1 MPTPERVQPYKSE
14 STAAGG
20 SDAEAAPYPVLIK
33 PQSEALDSAGLYLQD
48 LSNYDYAVTVTR
60 SGNDLVFTDVTTGA
74 LNLSDASNLLLN
86 YKNAV
91 VAASIGSNIT
101 LSGTYTLD
109 GYGLSVGQRVLAKD
123 QTTGANNGIYITS
136 AGAWTRATDMD
147 SSAKALAGMRV
158 TVMNGTVNGGST
170 WRMSNTSN
178 PTLGVTALTFARLWL
193 DNSNTLN
200 LGSGALTTTGS
211 LTALNGTLSGT
222 LSVTGVTT
230 VANYIN
236 RTTGNGNSSW
246 LQQDGTGRVHWYW
259 NTLGSTSPVFTNAA
273 EDAASIT
280 MSANNA
286 GLGGYVFF
294 RSASGVGALAGD
306 PITWT
311 TTLSVDNTNITYKGS
326 KIWHAGNDGTGSGL
340 DADLFRGVGIGYSG
354 NFWNTIVGV
363 SAGGVSEIGRYID
376 FHNTSAT
383 VADFDVRLDTGN
395 TSTDLYINYSG
406 KIWHSGND
414 GTGSGLDADLL
425 DGLDSTAFTLAGS
438 HAALSIYGRSANSV
452 GTAADI
458 AAVAASGSVLRE
470 SGSTIGFGT
479 IATAGIANNA
489 VTLAKLATQ
498 ATHTVLANVTAGT
511 AVPTASTTLALAQ
524 YAADTNGTAA
534 APTFLVEPTGNSGL
548 YWDATNGVVMSVDG
562 ANRIKALV
570 GSRTEIT
577 GAGGVAGGAAQFTT
591 VGVADMTLF
600 VGTASPEAS
609 ITGSPGDIFSDTTN
623 GVLYVKKTG
632 VGNTGWV
639 LNSTTAPTTCLV
651 VGNSL
656 EGDTLAVCHY
666 LDPGTGTGIAAAL
679 ASGGTAKTVFVR
691 RGTYTLAATQALL
704 SVPAGWTLQGEG
716 TGATIIKPR
725 IGDAATT
732 PWVCVNLSGEK
743 ARILDIGFSVR
754 DRAATIPAVTLPLGV
769 VSIGAKNTYVKNIYV
784 DIPGAMAG
792 TVEPFAAVAIST
804 TAAYGGQIIE
814 DVTLNMA
821 SATLTGDAV
830 NTYPFCAIASG
841 SIAAPGNV
849 ATVLADTVAEPVF
862 SRIRILGGQ
871 CDEVASPVYYTLGM
885 LSTSL
890 SEFTMIDCDFRGVQ
904 SGIIG
909 SWTWNSGSAGTTR
922 GPNIRNLYVLN
933 DAGMAASY
941 VTGGVAMFFAEAGA
955 GAFTVSRVHVE
966 GLTNDGGS
974 TGAFLPGVTISM
986 DCSTARDVRVRQVAA
1001 TAKASG
1007 GADTYCSVSMPFNT
1021 GTMDDVEISGVVLT
1035 PSGVNNGFLTAGSST
1050 AATVTGLRVRGNVTD
1065 DLSISGSGTSKA
1077 IVSDNRARTAYSDAG
1092 TSTSISNN
1100 VVA

>member
-60 SGNDLVFTDVTTGA
+60 SGNNLVLTDVTTGA

-123 QTTGANNGIYITS
+123 QTTGANNGIYITA

-147 SSAKALAGMRV
+147 SSAKALAGMHV
-158 TVMNGTVNGGST
+158 TVLNGTVNGGST

-222 LSVTGVTT
+222 LSVTGATT

-236 RTTGNGNSSW
+236 RTTGNGNSAW
-246 LQQDGTGRVHWYW
+246 MQQDGSGRVHWYW
-259 NTLGSTSPVFTNAA
+259 NTLGTLSPTFTNAG
-273 EDAASIT
+273 EDAAAIT
-280 MSANNA
+280 MNANNA

-294 RSASGVGALAGD
+294 RSANGVGALAGD

-326 KIWHAGNDGTGSGL
+326 KVWHA
-340 DADLFRGVGIGYSG
+340 
-354 NFWNTIVGV
+354 
-363 SAGGVSEIGRYID
+363 
-376 FHNTSAT
+376 
-383 VADFDVRLDTGN
+383 
-395 TSTDLYINYSG
+395 
-406 KIWHSGND
+406 GND

-438 HAALSIYGRSANSV
+438 HSALSVYGRSANSV

-458 AAVAASGSVLRE
+458 TAVAASDAVFRE
-470 SGSTIGFGT
+470 SGSALGFGT
-479 IATAGIANNA
+479 IATGGIANNA

-548 YWDATNGVVMSVDG
+548 YWDATNGVVLSVDG
-562 ANRIKALV
+562 ANRIKAIV
-570 GSRTEIT
+570 GSRTEIA

-591 VGVADMTLF
+591 IGVADMTLF

-609 ITGSPGDIFSDTTN
+609 ITGSPGDVFSDTTN
-623 GVLYVKKTG
+623 GVLYVKQTG

-639 LNSTTAPTTCLV
+639 LNSTTAPTTCIV

-784 DIPGAMAG
+784 DIPGAMAA

>member
-147 SSAKALAGMRV
+147 STAKILPGLQVM
-158 TVMNGTVNGGST
+158 VMNGTVNGGSV
-170 WRMSNTSN
+170 WRMTNTTA
-178 PTLGVTALTFARLWL
+178 PTLGVTTLTWSSLTRTVTAGNGMTGGGSLIG
-193 DNSNTLN
+193 DVTLT
-200 LGSGALTTTGS
+200 LGTPRSTTTVSTNAVTGASHTHALTTF
-211 LTALNGTLSGT
+211 
-222 LSVTGVTT
+222 
-230 VANYIN
+230 
-236 RTTGNGNSSW
+236 
-246 LQQDGTGRVHWYW
+246 D
-259 NTLGSTSPVFTNAA
+259 
-273 EDAASIT
+273 
-280 MSANNA
+280 
-286 GLGGYVFF
+286 
-294 RSASGVGALAGD
+294 
-306 PITWT
+306 
-311 TTLSVDNTNITYKGS
+311 
-326 KIWHAGNDGTGSGL
+326 
-340 DADLFRGVGIGYSG
+340 
-354 NFWNTIVGV
+354 
-363 SAGGVSEIGRYID
+363 
-376 FHNTSAT
+376 TSAT
-383 VADFDVRLDTGN
+383 RALTDAVSGYPSSQVMGGHGDTTFPSGTAVTLLTVNNATNTRVMQFVAPYEGGSGIPEMYIRTSHTSAHGGGWTGLQRL
-395 TSTDLYINYSG
+395 
-406 KIWHSGND
+406 WHDGND

-458 AAVAASGSVLRE
+458 AAVAASGAVLRE

-548 YWDATNGVVMSVDG
+548 YWDATNGVVLSVDG
-562 ANRIKALV
+562 ANRIKAIV
-570 GSRTEIT
+570 GSRTEIA

-591 VGVADMTLF
+591 IGVADMTLF

-609 ITGSPGDIFSDTTN
+609 ITGSPGDVFSDTTN

-656 EGDTLAVCHY
+656 EGDTLANCHY
-666 LDPGTGTGIAAAL
+666 LDPGDGTGIASAL
-679 ASGGTAKTVFVR
+679 TSGGTAKTVFVR

-784 DIPGAMAG
+784 DIPGAMAA

-830 NTYPFCAIASG
+830 NTYSFCAIASG

-871 CDEVASPVYYTLGM
+871 CDEVASPMYYTLGM

-941 VTGGVAMFFAEAGA
+941 VTGGVVMFFAEAGA